1 VERFRCDIYC
11 SDVASQKIFPSVPVV
26 PSRIKVS
33 LLRTFAVTPQ
43 CAATMVVQTSKLNW
57 FRTDLRCIGTHFGLE
72 RDNFMVSKFTPTDE
86 AFEHRA
92 PYW

>member
-1 VERFRCDIYC
+1 LPSFSSVQKRLAPGNVREPQNAVERAVIL
-11 SDVASQKIFPSVPVV
+11 SQ
-26 PSRIKVS
+26 RD
-33 LLRTFAVTPQ
+33 LLRFELAE
-43 CAATMVVQTSKLNW
+43 SKAI
-57 FRTDLRCIGTHFGLE
+57 DTHFGLE